1 MKKIS
6 AVICTYK
13 RYDLLK
19 KAIESLISQSI
30 SPSEYEILIIDNT
43 PNAKLGEG
51 KIFYEKY
58 NDIPNL
64 RYLFEDIPGLSNAR
78 NVGIQESSSEIIAFL
93 DDDAIAS
100 KNWLE
105 EIVLGFRSFEK
116 VGVVGGKIAPI
127 WEQDRPSWLVDDLKG
142 YVSVVDWGGR
152 LRIASDEEWFA
163 GANIAFK
170 KSLLEECGGFST
182 SLGRV
187 GAGNV
192 LLSNEEIQVLNYIK
206 ENGYQAVYAPEASV
220 DHLVEKSRISRDWFR
235 RRVSWQAASD
245 FIMDS
250 NITDERISNELNNLR
265 KYLSSLEPLSR
276 NIQGLYLKTDDPG
289 VFKWQLSAIYSMVIL
304 NLSGFKG
311 LEDE

>member
-6 AVICTYK
+6 AIICTYK

-19 KAIESLISQSI
+19 KAIDSLIHQSI
-30 SPSEYEILIIDNT
+30 PLSEFEILVIDNT
-43 PNAKLGEG
+43 PNARSGKGKVFSDRYGEVS
-51 KIFYEKY
+51 
-58 NDIPNL
+58 NL
-64 RYLFEDIPGLSNAR
+64 KYLFEDIPGLSNAR
-78 NVGIQESSSEIIAFL
+78 NVGTRESTAEIIAFL

-100 KNWLE
+100 EHWLE
-105 EIVLGFRSFEK
+105 QIILGFQSFEK
-116 VGVVGGKIAPI
+116 VGVVGGKISPL
-127 WEQDRPSWLVDDLKG
+127 WELERPAWLDENLKG
-142 YVSVVDWGGR
+142 YVSIVDWGGR
-152 LRIASDEEWFA
+152 LRVASEDEWFA

-170 KSLLEECGGFST
+170 RSLLEECGGFST

-192 LLSNEEIQVLNYIK
+192 LLSNEEIQVLNYVK
-206 ENGYQAVYAPEASV
+206 KSGYQSVYAPEASV

-235 RRVSWQAASD
+235 RRVSWQATSD

-250 NITDERISNELNNLR
+250 SISDERISSELDNLR
-265 KYLSSLEPLSR
+265 KYLSSLDPLSR

-289 VFKWQLSAIYSMVIL
+289 VFKWQLSAIYSMMIL